1 MSQLKLIEVKSSV
14 FEMVENPVKNGYQL
28 MVTVGKLEIIQQLIS
43 DFCWEMIRVEV
54 FWYFFY
60 QNYWNLCYVVSP
72 FEECRA
78 NGKPTHDLLVL
89 TLEDGKSSRCSSHL
103 SNGWVEFK
111 GWKKASWILPGS
123 LTARPWKMMVGR
135 SLSFWHGNFSGA
147 KC

>member
-60 QNYWNLCYVVSP
+60 QNY
-72 FEECRA
+72 
-78 NGKPTHDLLVL
+78 
-89 TLEDGKSSRCSSHL
+89 
-103 SNGWVEFK
+103 
-111 GWKKASWILPGS
+111 
-123 LTARPWKMMVGR
+123 
-135 SLSFWHGNFSGA
+135 
-147 KC
+147 